1 MRGRA
6 MWTYWVAFSHDAGMS
21 AVAVNVGAPLESAD
35 QVVSL
40 AAWIEVDAR
49 VRRVTVLSWQLLSA
63 PDQPPAA
70 SPVVERPA
78 GAGCDE
84 CRDVGPLLTA
94 PGTSGRSWGCG
105 SCGTTWPGQSA
116 PAVPGSVDASVSTPV
131 VGSAS
136 GLASGAG
143 RVGVVAV
150 ARVLAAADRVGLTT
164 WDVELA
170 FLAYQDFELQVRATF
185 DVPPAAADCDR
196 LFAELGLVGPPSV
209 RSHRVGQPNAF
220 SVRVGVVPVEGVR
233 VEVRVHCQ
241 PDPDEAVTGPDTEP
255 VPVPDQAPGQAP
267 GQAPDQGADVAG
279 GSGVT
284 R

>member
-1 MRGRA
+1 MTHQDGRSWPGRA

-49 VRRVTVLSWQLLSA
+49 VRKVTVLSWQLLSS

-70 SPVVERPA
+70 SPVVELPA
-78 GAGCDE
+78 GAGCDG

-105 SCGTTWPGQSA
+105 SCGTTWPGQSS
-116 PAVPGSVDASVSTPV
+116 PAVRPAAPVPVDSAVSTPA
-131 VGSAS
+131 VGS
-136 GLASGAG
+136 
-143 RVGVVAV
+143 GVVAV
-150 ARVLAAADRVGLTT
+150 ARVLAAAERVGLTP
-164 WDVELA
+164 WYVELE
-170 FLAYQDFELQVRATF
+170 FVGDHDFELRVRPAF
-185 DVPPAAADCDR
+185 VVLPAAAECDG

-209 RSHRVGQPNAF
+209 RSHHRIGQPNAF
-220 SVRVGVVPVEGVR
+220 SVRVGVVTIDGVR

-241 PDPDEAVTGPDTEP
+241 PDPAEEPAEGLVPVGPVTEP
-255 VPVPDQAPGQAP
+255 VQIPDT
-267 GQAPDQGADVAG
+267 ADAEDDG
-279 GSGVT
+279 DGSTGVT